1 MPGVIAVSDFVRE
14 TREDINSPTT
24 SGFVNRIPQC
34 KETVHKL
41 EEVRPDF
48 IFFEYF
54 FLKKCRFELDRTRQ
68 SYNKQCKETCSGQI
82 RRADFYIFS
91 NIFQISILRMHI
103 FCEM

>member
-41 EEVRPDF
+41 EEVSLTRHFPENSCPD
-48 IFFEYF
+48 
-54 FLKKCRFELDRTRQ
+54 KP
-68 SYNKQCKETCSGQI
+68 
-82 RRADFYIFS
+82 S
-91 NIFQISILRMHI
+91 NFALA
-103 FCEM
+103 

>member
-48 IFFEYF
+48 IFF
-54 FLKKCRFELDRTRQ
+54 FER
-68 SYNKQCKETCSGQI
+68 S
-82 RRADFYIFS
+82 
-91 NIFQISILRMHI
+91 M
-103 FCEM
+103 

>member
-34 KETVHKL
+34 KETVVKL

-54 FLKKCRFELDRTRQ
+54 FLKDLCKKCFE
-68 SYNKQCKETCSGQI
+68 I
-82 RRADFYIFS
+82 
-91 NIFQISILRMHI
+91 
-103 FCEM
+103 

>member
-48 IFFEYF
+48 IFFEYIF
-54 FLKKCRFELDRTRQ
+54 FF
-68 SYNKQCKETCSGQI
+68 
-82 RRADFYIFS
+82 
-91 NIFQISILRMHI
+91 
-103 FCEM
+103 

>member
-48 IFFEYF
+48 IFFEYKF
-54 FLKKCRFELDRTRQ
+54 F
-68 SYNKQCKETCSGQI
+68 
-82 RRADFYIFS
+82 
-91 NIFQISILRMHI
+91 
-103 FCEM
+103 

>member
-41 EEVRPDF
+41 EEVRPNF

-54 FLKKCRFELDRTRQ
+54 FFVRNADLSLTEQGNHMINDVKKQ
-68 SYNKQCKETCSGQI
+68 W
-82 RRADFYIFS
+82 S
-91 NIFQISILRMHI
+91 N
-103 FCEM
+103 

>member
-48 IFFEYF
+48 IF
-54 FLKKCRFELDRTRQ
+54 
-68 SYNKQCKETCSGQI
+68 SS
-82 RRADFYIFS
+82 
-91 NIFQISILRMHI
+91 I
-103 FCEM
+103 FCMKDLCKKS

>member
-41 EEVRPDF
+41 EEVRPVLYIF
-48 IFFEYF
+48 RVFFFERS
-54 FLKKCRFELDRTRQ
+54 L
-68 SYNKQCKETCSGQI
+68 
-82 RRADFYIFS
+82 
-91 NIFQISILRMHI
+91 
-103 FCEM
+103 

>member
-1 MPGVIAVSDFVRE
+1 MSKIMPGVIAVSDFVRE

-54 FLKKCRFELDRTRQ
+54 FLKDLCKKCRFELDRTRQ
-68 SYNKQCKETCSGQI
+68 SYNKQW
-82 RRADFYIFS
+82 S
-91 NIFQISILRMHI
+91 N
-103 FCEM
+103 

>member
-54 FLKKCRFELDRTRQ
+54 FLKDLCEKCRFELDRTRQ
-68 SYNKQCKETCSGQI
+68 SYNKQCKETVVKFNDI
-82 RRADFYIFS
+82 FEYFS
-91 NIFQISILRMHI
+91 NKYFTNAHLL
-103 FCEM
+103 

>member
-48 IFFEYF
+48 IFYEYF
-54 FLKKCRFELDRTRQ
+54 FWKIYVRNAYLSLTDQETVVKLEEL
-68 SYNKQCKETCSGQI
+68 
-82 RRADFYIFS
+82 IFIS
-91 NIFQISILRMHI
+91 FRIFVK
-103 FCEM
+103 

>member
-48 IFFEYF
+48 IFFEYYF
-54 FLKKCRFELDRTRQ
+54 FEGSTYVKNADLSLTEQ
-68 SYNKQCKETCSGQI
+68 YNQCKETVVKLK
-82 RRADFYIFS
+82 IFS
-91 NIFQISILRMHI
+91 NIFQISIL
-103 FCEM
+103 

>member
-41 EEVRPDF
+41 EEVRPDL
-48 IFFEYF
+48 YF
-54 FLKKCRFELDRTRQ
+54 FLKDPCKKCRFELDRTRQ
-68 SYNKQCKETCSGQI
+68 
-82 RRADFYIFS
+82 
-91 NIFQISILRMHI
+91 
-103 FCEM
+103 

>member
-54 FLKKCRFELDRTRQ
+54 YWKIYVRNADLSLTEQ
-68 SYNKQCKETCSGQI
+68 GNHIINNGQI